1 MTASSLL
8 SPTRWSR
15 LDVLLLGEGLCLRR
29 EARQFCRAHV
39 LTGRVPRGGPTPPVE
54 RLLTGSVRVSPASV
68 TLDGA
73 PLPYAGVP
81 LHLVMHKPAGYVCS
95 HAPDTVAREGGKSVY
110 SLLPPSFTLRNPGV
124 ASVGRLDRDA
134 SGLLLFTDNGQFGE
148 RLASPKSHAAKT
160 YVCTLDGPLPPP
172 PGPEKLFSSGK
183 LPLLDGAVAK
193 PAVLTRHP
201 TLPHVVSV
209 TLWEGR
215 HHQLRRCD
223 CEARG

>member
-1 MTASSLL
+1 M
-8 SPTRWSR
+8 
-15 LDVLLLGEGLCLRR
+15 
-29 EARQFCRAHV
+29 
-39 LTGRVPRGGPTPPVE
+39 E

-95 HAPDTVAREGGKSVY
+95 HSPDTVAREGGKSVY

-215 HHQLRRCD
+215 HHQLRRMLAACGGTVVGIHRTSFGGLHLGECGLAPGEWRLLTHGEIETLLAQSGRRKVD
-223 CEARG
+223 RK